1 MHIFIARIF
10 PIGYS
15 HALKVTYSKLN
26 RLAMDSYI
34 DANLTSN
41 GLILGFTQTLKKAT
55 LIADRDDYRVSPE
68 FKI

>member
-1 MHIFIARIF
+1 M
-10 PIGYS
+10 G
-15 HALKVTYSKLN
+15 
-26 RLAMDSYI
+26 SYI

-68 FKI
+68 LKI